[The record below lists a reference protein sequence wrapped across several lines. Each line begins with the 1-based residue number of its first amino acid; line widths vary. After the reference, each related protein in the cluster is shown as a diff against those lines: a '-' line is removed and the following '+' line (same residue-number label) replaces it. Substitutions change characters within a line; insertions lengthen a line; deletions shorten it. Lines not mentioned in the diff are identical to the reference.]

1 MSNSVEEIKGIL
13 KDYLGVSAISIESS
27 DLGDRLRSKEYYY
40 GDTYPILDLGVECFS
55 RSKSVLAGYY
65 IESNRPLVQYVE
77 NRYSRRYAFQM
88 SEFNRNY
95 IHGLIEDGAKESNA
109 LAVVYYEGAFK
120 ELKEIVGSQVDICT
134 LLDDYL
140 GKKTRVALIEVP
152 KKVRDLGYHFDC
164 SGVFFEG

>member
-27 DLGDRLRSKEYYY
+27 DLGDRLRSKGYYY
-40 GDTYPILDLGVECFS
+40 GDIYPILDLGVECFS

-65 IESNRPLVQYVE
+65 IESNRPLVHLIFGFHEELIKYVE
-77 NRYSRRYAFQM
+77 NSYSRRYAFHM

-109 LAVVYYEGAFK
+109 LAVVYYGGAFK
-120 ELKEIVGSQVDICT
+120 ELKEIVGS
-134 LLDDYL
+134 
-140 GKKTRVALIEVP
+140 
-152 KKVRDLGYHFDC
+152 
-164 SGVFFEG
+164 